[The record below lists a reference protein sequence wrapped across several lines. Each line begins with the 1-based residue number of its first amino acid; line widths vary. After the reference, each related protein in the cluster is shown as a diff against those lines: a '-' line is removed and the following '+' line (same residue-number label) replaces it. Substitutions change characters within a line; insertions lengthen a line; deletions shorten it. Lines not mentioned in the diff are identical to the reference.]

1 MNTEVL
7 LAIITATGTAVG
19 SMFGYL
25 KLRSKNIAKEEK
37 EFRDELISNVKALQD
52 NSVILFEKMDEIKKE
67 NSEIAE
73 VNRKIQ
79 KQIKIIE
86 EKIATIEQNSNNV

>member
-25 KLRSKNIAKEEK
+25 KLRSKNKAKEEK

-73 VNRKIQ
+73 ENRKIQ